1 MGKKEKVTVLVKG
14 DIYCKEC
21 GCVTC
26 DDNAIAKVDPNDYPN
41 PSLIIEGDL
50 VMDNFVYLDDRI
62 RLVATGLIHM
72 RGLGITP
79 SVMTCDGSSHFSV
92 EHISAEGE
100 STSWGQTF
108 DGTKELHEAG
118 NTQAKEVKLKVKG
131 DKLYVHGN
139 LCIPN
144 DFDYSKHDTAIR
156 CSINNEVSN
165 KWDSYQFLQ
174 VDTDFITHFKEIH
187 VDGVMRFYGV
197 EKEG

>member
-1 MGKKEKVTVLVKG
+1 MCVMEKVTVLVKG

-50 VMDNFVYLDDRI
+50 VMDNFVCLDDRI

-72 RGLGITP
+72 RGVGITP
-79 SVMTCDGSSHFSV
+79 SVMTCDGSSNFLV
-92 EHISAEGE
+92 EHVSAEGNFQAKEVKPE

-118 NTQAKEVKLKVKG
+118 NTQAKEG
-131 DKLYVHGN
+131 
-139 LCIPN
+139 
-144 DFDYSKHDTAIR
+144 
-156 CSINNEVSN
+156 
-165 KWDSYQFLQ
+165 
-174 VDTDFITHFKEIH
+174 
-187 VDGVMRFYGV
+187 
-197 EKEG
+197 

>member
-1 MGKKEKVTVLVKG
+1 MGKKKKVTVLVKG
-14 DIYCKEC
+14 DIYCKEY

-26 DDNAIAKVDPNDYPN
+26 EDSAIAKVDPNDYPN

-50 VMDNFVYLDDRI
+50 VMDNFVCFDDRI

-79 SVMTCDGSSHFSV
+79 SVMTCNGSSHFSV
-92 EHISAEGE
+92 EHISAEGN
-100 STSWGQTF
+100 S
-108 DGTKELHEAG
+108 
-118 NTQAKEVKLKVKG
+118 QAKEVKLEVKG

-144 DFDYSKHDTAIR
+144 DFDYSKHDTVIR

-165 KWDSYQFLQ
+165 NWDSYQFLQ
-174 VDTDFITHFKEIH
+174 VDTDFITHFRDIH

-197 EKEG
+197 DKEG